1 METKRRNFTQREK
14 ETLLSVVA
22 KYKHIVEDKCT
33 KAFMVQKKNSVWE
46 EIATNFNACAE
57 TGSRSSKQLRV
68 LYENIKRETKKTVA
82 EQH

>member
-46 EIATNFNACAE
+46 EIA
-57 TGSRSSKQLRV
+57 
-68 LYENIKRETKKTVA
+68 
-82 EQH
+82 

>member
-1 METKRRNFTQREK
+1 MHEGI
-14 ETLLSVVA
+14 
-22 KYKHIVEDKCT
+22 YGP
-33 KAFMVQKKNSVWE
+33 KKNSVWE

-82 EQH
+82 EQHVRVESLQSRENNNN